1 MALGK
6 GLDAIFGDNVD
17 QVLEE
22 INNGEREV
30 EGKRFTLK
38 ISSIRPNPYQPR
50 KNFDDESLKQL
61 SSSIKERGIFQP
73 ILVRKSLKGYELI
86 AGERRLKAS
95 KMAGLK
101 EIPAVV
107 LDGVDDK
114 DMMEVSLLENIQR
127 EDLNP
132 IEEAQAY
139 DQIIKKLD
147 YTQDELAK
155 RVSKSR
161 AYITNT
167 LRLLKLPKKV
177 QDMLSNGKL
186 SYGHGRALLS
196 LDEEDKIIELANK
209 IVKEDLTVRQV
220 EKLVSA
226 KPKKEKTKKGT
237 KDKDPY
243 LAELKRNL
251 EEKLATKVEVEKKK
265 MIIHYTNN
273 DDLNRIL
280 EILDCLFEE

>member
-6 GLDAIFGDNVD
+6 GLDAIFGENVD

-50 KNFDDESLKQL
+50 KTFDDESLKDL
-61 SSSIKERGIFQP
+61 AASIKERGVFQP

-95 KMAGLK
+95 KIAGLK

-147 YTQDELAK
+147 YTQDELAQ

-161 AYITNT
+161 TYITNT

-177 QDMLSNGKL
+177 QDMLADGKL

-196 LDEEDKIIELANK
+196 LEEEDKIIELANK

-226 KPKKEKTKKGT
+226 KPKKVNPKKSED
-237 KDKDPY
+237 DKDPY
-243 LAELKRNL
+243 LKELERKL
-251 EEKLATKVEVEKKK
+251 EGKLSTRVEVDKKK
-265 MIIHYTNN
+265 LIIHYTDNE
-273 DDLNRIL
+273 DLNRIL
-280 EILDCLFEE
+280 EIIDCLFEE

>member
-61 SSSIKERGIFQP
+61 ASSIKERGIFQP

-139 DQIIKKLD
+139 EQIIKKLD

-196 LDEEDKIIELANK
+196 LEEEDKIIELANK

-226 KPKKEKTKKGT
+226 KPKKTKTKKGT
-237 KDKDPY
+237 EEKDPY
-243 LAELKRNL
+243 LIELRKNL
-251 EEKLATKVEVEKKK
+251 EEKLSTKVEVEKKK

-280 EILDCLFEE
+280 EIIDCLFEE

>member
-196 LDEEDKIIELANK
+196 LEEEDKIIELANK

-220 EKLVSA
+220 EKLVST
-226 KPKKEKTKKGT
+226 KPKKEKAKKGT

>member
-196 LDEEDKIIELANK
+196 LEEEDKIIELANK

-220 EKLVSA
+220 EKLVST
-226 KPKKEKTKKGT
+226 KQKLKK
-237 KDKDPY
+237 
-243 LAELKRNL
+243 ALKI
-251 EEKLATKVEVEKKK
+251 K
-265 MIIHYTNN
+265 
-273 DDLNRIL
+273 IL
-280 EILDCLFEE
+280 I

>member
-6 GLDAIFGDNVD
+6 GLDAIFGNNVD

-22 INNGEREV
+22 INNGEREI

-50 KNFDDESLKQL
+50 KTFDDESLKDL
-61 SSSIKERGIFQP
+61 ASSIKERGVFQP

-95 KMAGLK
+95 KLAGLK

-139 DQIIKKLD
+139 EQIIKKLD

-161 AYITNT
+161 TYITNT

-177 QDMLSNGKL
+177 QDMLANGKL

-196 LDEEDKIIELANK
+196 LDDEDKIIELANK

-220 EKLVSA
+220 EKLVSV
-226 KPKKEKTKKGT
+226 KPKKVNPNKSVNDE
-237 KDKDPY
+237 DPY
-243 LAELKRNL
+243 LKELKRNL

-265 MIIHYTNN
+265 MIIHYADNE
-273 DDLNRIL
+273 DLNRIL
-280 EILDCLFEE
+280 EIIDCLFEE

>member
-6 GLDAIFGDNVD
+6 GLDAIFGNNVD

-22 INNGEREV
+22 INNGEREI

-50 KNFDDESLKQL
+50 KTFDDESLKDL
-61 SSSIKERGIFQP
+61 ASSIKERGVFQP

-95 KMAGLK
+95 KLAGLK

-139 DQIIKKLD
+139 EQIIKKLD

-161 AYITNT
+161 TYITNT

-177 QDMLSNGKL
+177 QDMLANGKL

-196 LDEEDKIIELANK
+196 LDDEDKIIELANK

-220 EKLVSA
+220 EKLASV
-226 KPKKEKTKKGT
+226 KPKKVNPKKSVN
-237 KDKDPY
+237 DKDPY
-243 LAELKRNL
+243 LKELKRNL

-265 MIIHYTNN
+265 MIIHYTDNE
-273 DDLNRIL
+273 DLNRIL
-280 EILDCLFEE
+280 EIIDCLFEE